1 MDDLDRKSFYIALL
15 VMFFVMYIF
24 AGIVSAKMTTCRLA
38 SQVLINK
45 QRVCVYVGANN
56 TQYREYLPYDAGN
69 CPRDY
74 QCPYRPNEEPFDT
87 HNEINM
93 NAKFHKTSNIPKLFI
108 NAEPGFLLVGTQR
121 DEVRAW
127 ANLKEVKVKGNHF
140 IQEDSPEEITA
151 YIKEFISE
159 S

>member
-45 QRVCVYVGANN
+45 QRVCVYGGANN

-74 QCPYRPNEEPFDT
+74 QCPYRPNEEPFD
-87 HNEINM
+87 
-93 NAKFHKTSNIPKLFI
+93 
-108 NAEPGFLLVGTQR
+108 
-121 DEVRAW
+121 
-127 ANLKEVKVKGNHF
+127 
-140 IQEDSPEEITA
+140 
-151 YIKEFISE
+151 IKSVIKSIKNQFK
-159 S
+159 